1 MSLLGVCL
9 LACEGVLITKVK
21 VLGVC
26 LLTSPSV
33 FGSTGRL
40 QDDLSRHVKV
50 QTGAAPALVEK
61 NLLIVFGSALC
72 VQKRQI

>member
-1 MSLLGVCL
+1 M
-9 LACEGVLITKVK
+9 
-21 VLGVC
+21 LGVC

-61 NLLIVFGSALC
+61 NLIVFGSALC
-72 VQKRQI
+72 VQKPQI